1 MTDNTPDY
9 DDNLA
14 FPPED
19 DVYKA
24 FNTVAKKLV
33 QKDVALREWLVNN
46 YFKYLDGDWYG
57 YKKRTD

>member
-1 MTDNTPDY
+1 MTDNAPDY
-9 DDNLA
+9 VDNLA

-33 QKDVALREWLVNN
+33 QKDVTLREWLVNN

-57 YKKRTD
+57 YEKRID

>member
-9 DDNLA
+9 NDNIV

-24 FNTVAKKLV
+24 FNTVAKKLI
-33 QKDVALREWLVNN
+33 QKDITLREWLVNN
-46 YFKYLDGDWYG
+46 FFKYLDGSW
-57 YKKRTD
+57 

>member
-1 MTDNTPDY
+1 MSEPDY
-9 DDNLA
+9 KDDIV
-14 FPPED
+14 FPPD
-19 DVYKA
+19 DGIFKA

-33 QKDVALREWLVNN
+33 KKDATLLDWIVNN